1 MLERIKIWMNKINIS
16 QTNLAENIGVNKAT
30 ISHIMSG
37 RNKPSIDFFIKL
49 KEYYTDL
56 DLNWIISGQ
65 KTSYSK
71 SSSKLGKSVDKI
83 VVMYNDKSFD
93 ELQSLII
100 MHSSIFVKK

>member
-1 MLERIKIWMNKINIS
+1 MLERIKIWMKKVNIS

-65 KTSYSK
+65 KTSYSR

-93 ELQSLII
+93 ELQP
-100 MHSSIFVKK
+100 

>member
-65 KTSYSK
+65 KSSYSK

-93 ELQSLII
+93 ELQP
-100 MHSSIFVKK
+100 

>member
-65 KTSYSK
+65 KTTYSK
-71 SSSKLGKSVDKI
+71 SSSKSGKSVDKI

-93 ELQSLII
+93 ELQP
-100 MHSSIFVKK
+100 

>member
-1 MLERIKIWMNKINIS
+1 MLERIKIWMKKVNIS

-93 ELQSLII
+93 ELQP
-100 MHSSIFVKK
+100 

>member
-1 MLERIKIWMNKINIS
+1 MLERIKIWMKKVNIS

-65 KTSYSK
+65 KTSYSR
-71 SSSKLGKSVDKI
+71 SISKLGKSVDKI

-93 ELQSLII
+93 ELQP
-100 MHSSIFVKK
+100 

>member
-65 KTSYSK
+65 KTINSYSSNK
-71 SSSKLGKSVDKI
+71 YGKSVDKI

-93 ELQSLII
+93 ELQP
-100 MHSSIFVKK
+100 

>member
-30 ISHIMSG
+30 ISHIISG

-65 KTSYSK
+65 KTPYSK
-71 SSSKLGKSVDKI
+71 ASSKLGKSVDKI

-93 ELQSLII
+93 ELQP
-100 MHSSIFVKK
+100 

>member
-1 MLERIKIWMNKINIS
+1 MIERLKIWMNEINIS

-49 KEYYTDL
+49 KEYYADL

-71 SSSKLGKSVDKI
+71 SSSKLGKSVAKI
-83 VVMYNDKSFD
+83 VIMYDDKSFD
-93 ELQSLII
+93 ELQP
-100 MHSSIFVKK
+100 

>member
-71 SSSKLGKSVDKI
+71 SSSKLDKSVDKI

-93 ELQSLII
+93 ELQP
-100 MHSSIFVKK
+100 

>member
-1 MLERIKIWMNKINIS
+1 MLERIKIWMNKVNIS

-93 ELQSLII
+93 ELQP
-100 MHSSIFVKK
+100 

>member
-1 MLERIKIWMNKINIS
+1 MLERIKIWMKKVNIS

-65 KTSYSK
+65 KTFYSK

-93 ELQSLII
+93 ELQP
-100 MHSSIFVKK
+100 

>member
-1 MLERIKIWMNKINIS
+1 MLERIKIWMKKVNIS

-83 VVMYNDKSFD
+83 VVMYNEKSFD
-93 ELQSLII
+93 ELQP
-100 MHSSIFVKK
+100 

>member
-71 SSSKLGKSVDKI
+71 LSSKLGKSVDKI

-93 ELQSLII
+93 ELQP
-100 MHSSIFVKK
+100 

>member
-65 KTSYSK
+65 KTPYSK
-71 SSSKLGKSVDKI
+71 SSSKSGISVDKI

-93 ELQSLII
+93 ELQP
-100 MHSSIFVKK
+100 

>member
-1 MLERIKIWMNKINIS
+1 MLERIKIWMKKVNIS

-65 KTSYSK
+65 KTPYSK
-71 SSSKLGKSVDKI
+71 SSSKLGKS
-83 VVMYNDKSFD
+83 
-93 ELQSLII
+93 SL
-100 MHSSIFVKK
+100 HQ

>member
-65 KTSYSK
+65 KTSYSR
-71 SSSKLGKSVDKI
+71 SSSKLGKSIDKI

-93 ELQSLII
+93 ELQP
-100 MHSSIFVKK
+100 

>member
-1 MLERIKIWMNKINIS
+1 MLERIKIWMNKVNIS

-49 KEYYTDL
+49 KEYYSDL

-65 KTSYSK
+65 KTSNSK

-93 ELQSLII
+93 ELQP
-100 MHSSIFVKK
+100 

>member
-65 KTSYSK
+65 R
-71 SSSKLGKSVDKI
+71 L
-83 VVMYNDKSFD
+83 
-93 ELQSLII
+93 LIRN
-100 MHSSIFVKK
+100 HLVN

>member
-65 KTSYSK
+65 KTPYSK
-71 SSSKLGKSVDKI
+71 SSGKLGKSVDKI

-93 ELQSLII
+93 ELQP
-100 MHSSIFVKK
+100 

>member
-1 MLERIKIWMNKINIS
+1 MVERIKIWMNKINIS

-65 KTSYSK
+65 KTPSSK

-93 ELQSLII
+93 ELQP
-100 MHSSIFVKK
+100 

>member
-65 KTSYSK
+65 ETSYSR
-71 SSSKLGKSVDKI
+71 SSSKLGKSIDKI
-83 VVMYNDKSFD
+83 VVMYKDKSFD
-93 ELQSLII
+93 ELQP
-100 MHSSIFVKK
+100 

>member
-1 MLERIKIWMNKINIS
+1 MNKINIS

-65 KTSYSK
+65 NTSYSK
-71 SSSKLGKSVDKI
+71 SSSKFSKSVDKI

-93 ELQSLII
+93 ELQP
-100 MHSSIFVKK
+100 

>member
-56 DLNWIISGQ
+56 DLNRIISGQ

-93 ELQSLII
+93 ELQP
-100 MHSSIFVKK
+100 

>member
-1 MLERIKIWMNKINIS
+1 MLERIKIWMKKVNIS

-83 VVMYNDKSFD
+83 VIMYNDKSFD
-93 ELQSLII
+93 ELQP
-100 MHSSIFVKK
+100 

>member
-1 MLERIKIWMNKINIS
+1 MDEKINIS

-49 KEYYTDL
+49 KEYYADL

-83 VVMYNDKSFD
+83 VSNV
-93 ELQSLII
+93 
-100 MHSSIFVKK
+100 

>member
-1 MLERIKIWMNKINIS
+1 MLERIKIWMKKVNIS

-65 KTSYSK
+65 RLLIRNHLVNLLI
-71 SSSKLGKSVDKI
+71 KL
-83 VVMYNDKSFD
+83 
-93 ELQSLII
+93 
-100 MHSSIFVKK
+100 

>member
-65 KTSYSK
+65 KTSYSR
-71 SSSKLGKSVDKI
+71 SSTKLGKSVDKI

-93 ELQSLII
+93 ELQP
-100 MHSSIFVKK
+100 

>member
-30 ISHIMSG
+30 ISHIISG

-49 KEYYTDL
+49 KEYYIDL

-71 SSSKLGKSVDKI
+71 SPSKLGKSVDKI

-93 ELQSLII
+93 ELQP
-100 MHSSIFVKK
+100 

>member
-49 KEYYTDL
+49 KEYYADL

-65 KTSYSK
+65 KTSHSQ

-83 VVMYNDKSFD
+83 VIMYNDKSFD
-93 ELQSLII
+93 ELQP
-100 MHSSIFVKK
+100 

>member
-49 KEYYTDL
+49 KEYNTDL

-65 KTSYSK
+65 TTSYSK

-93 ELQSLII
+93 ELQP
-100 MHSSIFVKK
+100 

>member
-83 VVMYNDKSFD
+83 LVMYNDKSFD
-93 ELQSLII
+93 ELQP
-100 MHSSIFVKK
+100 

>member
-65 KTSYSK
+65 ETSYSK

-93 ELQSLII
+93 ELQP
-100 MHSSIFVKK
+100 

>member
-49 KEYYTDL
+49 KEYYTDS

-93 ELQSLII
+93 ELQP
-100 MHSSIFVKK
+100 

>member
-65 KTSYSK
+65 KTSYSR

-83 VVMYNDKSFD
+83 VIMYNDKSFD
-93 ELQSLII
+93 ELQP
-100 MHSSIFVKK
+100 

>member
-49 KEYYTDL
+49 KEFYADL

-65 KTSYSK
+65 KTSHSQ

-83 VVMYNDKSFD
+83 VIMYNDKSFD
-93 ELQSLII
+93 ELQP
-100 MHSSIFVKK
+100 

>member
-1 MLERIKIWMNKINIS
+1 MIERLKIWMNEINIS

-49 KEYYTDL
+49 KEYYADL

-83 VVMYNDKSFD
+83 VIMYDDKSFD
-93 ELQSLII
+93 ELQP
-100 MHSSIFVKK
+100 